1 MRVDVVQDGD
11 GFEWEATVAITE
23 HAGDGTVGRT
33 RVDAAVQGGAF
44 GGRTYAQRRGMR
56 AGRRSSAAQ
65 SSMRP
70 DKQPNRR
77 PPPLRSTLTHR
88 PAPSA
93 SNSTR
98 PTSHR
103 AVTSSPT
110 DAVPALPKP
119 SLKSTDS
126 ARSPAP
132 FAHRSANLDLSQPCV
147 PRLRFSREC
156 PRVRRFTH
164 SRPCLPRTTDTR
176 LLTRTLSLLLL
187 RLPSPISS
195 NLALHPPAFL
205 LV

>member
-1 MRVDVVQDGD
+1 M
-11 GFEWEATVAITE
+11 
-23 HAGDGTVGRT
+23 GRI
-33 RVDAAVQGGAF
+33 RGDAAVQGGAL
-44 GGRTYAQRRGMR
+44 GRRTYAQRRRMR

-70 DKQPNRR
+70 DKQPSRR
-77 PPPLRSTLTHR
+77 PLPLRSTLTRR

-110 DAVPALPKP
+110 DAVPALPEP
-119 SLKSTDS
+119 SLKSTDP

-132 FAHRSANLDLSQPCV
+132 FALRSANLDLSQPCV

-164 SRPCLPRTTDTR
+164 SRPCIPRSMDTS
-176 LLTRTLSLLLL
+176 LLTLTFLTVWYPCLSF
-187 RLPSPISS
+187 PISL
-195 NLALHPPAFL
+195 NLALNPPL
-205 LV
+205 PRRPKKSNTHRPWRLVGPKYMGW